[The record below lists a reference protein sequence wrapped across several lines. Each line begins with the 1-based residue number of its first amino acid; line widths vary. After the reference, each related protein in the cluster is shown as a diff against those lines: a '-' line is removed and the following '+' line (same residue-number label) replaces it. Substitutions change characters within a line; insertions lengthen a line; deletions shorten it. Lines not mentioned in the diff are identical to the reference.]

1 MERVRPRLQDIATRA
16 GVSVPTVSRVL
27 NGQAGVAE
35 HTRRAVLAE
44 VELLGYTRRHRHMAQ
59 RRRGRVGV
67 IVPELDNPIFPHF
80 VHEIENSLAGNGFM
94 PLLCTA
100 TPVIDESEYI
110 DVLLDE
116 GVAGLVIVA
125 GRNSNTEAD
134 KRQYHQIRSAGM
146 PLALVNGPVEGLQ
159 APSASTD
166 DGDAVRKAVHH
177 LHALGHSRI
186 GCVIGPARYVTTQRR
201 VDSFLRAASRHGRG
215 PAAGH
220 GEDLVVRTWWTLE
233 GGYAATQTLL
243 DRGVTAVVC
252 GNDLMALGAVRAV
265 RSRGLHVPTDVSV
278 VGYDDSPMLT
288 LTDPPL
294 TTIRQNVAGISRHIV
309 GALVDAIHG
318 GPPDRQEML
327 FAAELVV
334 RGSTAPPGPVTP

>member
-1 MERVRPRLQDIATRA
+1 MERVKPRLQDIATRA

-44 VELLGYTRRHRHMAQ
+44 VELLGYTRRHRTMTP
-59 RRRGRVGV
+59 RRRGRVGL

-80 VHEIENSLAGNGFM
+80 VHEIENCLAASGFL

-110 DVLLDE
+110 DMLLDE
-116 GVAGLVIVA
+116 GVAGMVIVA

-134 KRQYHQIRSAGM
+134 KRQYHQLRSASM
-146 PLALVNGPVEGLQ
+146 PLALVNGPVDGLQ

-166 DGDAVRKAVHH
+166 DGDAVRRAVHH

-201 VDSFLRAASRHGRG
+201 VDSFLRATRRDRG
-215 PAAGH
+215 PATGH

-233 GGYAATQTLL
+233 GGHAATQTLL
-243 DRGVTAVVC
+243 DRDVTAVVC
-252 GNDLMALGAVRAV
+252 GNDLMALGAVRAA
-265 RSRGLHVPTDVSV
+265 RARGLRVPADVSV

-309 GALVDAIHG
+309 SALLDEIHG
-318 GPPDRQEML
+318 EPPHRQEML
-327 FAAELVV
+327 FTAELVV
-334 RGSTAPPGPVTP
+334 RGSTAPPGPGSA

>member
-1 MERVRPRLQDIATRA
+1 MEQVKPRLQDIATRA

-35 HTRRAVLAE
+35 QTRRAVLAE
-44 VELLGYTRRHRHMAQ
+44 VELLGYTRRHRHISP

-67 IVPELDNPIFPHF
+67 IVPELENPIFPHF
-80 VHEIENSLAGNGFM
+80 VHEIENSLAAHGFL

-116 GVAGLVIVA
+116 GIAGLVIVA

-134 KRQYHQIRSAGM
+134 KRQYHQLLSAGT
-146 PLALVNGPVEGLQ
+146 PLALVNGTVEGLP

-166 DGDAVRKAVHH
+166 DGDAVRKAVKH
-177 LHALGHSRI
+177 LQALGHSRI

-201 VDSFLRAASRHGRG
+201 VDSFLRATSLRRSG
-215 PAAGH
+215 PATGH
-220 GEDLVVRTWWTLE
+220 GEHLVVRTWWTLE
-233 GGYAATQTLL
+233 GGYAATETLL

-252 GNDLMALGAVRAV
+252 GNDLMALGAVRAA
-265 RSRGLHVPTDVSV
+265 RARGLSVPWDISV

-294 TTIRQNVAGISRHIV
+294 TTMRQNVAGISRHIV
-309 GALVDAIHG
+309 SALVDEIHG
-318 GPPDRQEML
+318 EPPHRQEML

-334 RGSTAPPGPVTP
+334 RGSTAPPGATRS